1 MSLIH
6 RSSCRQATMMEAN
19 SVNMPSIINNTMLT
33 LLAAS
38 EEEEEEEEEVA
49 VAVLALIS
57 SQRHLGR
64 RHGCWGPY
72 DREKS
77 SDIYDVLLYKSTD
90 RWFKSWMQ

>member
-1 MSLIH
+1 
-6 RSSCRQATMMEAN
+6 
-19 SVNMPSIINNTMLT
+19 MLT

-38 EEEEEEEEEVA
+38 EDDDDEVA
-49 VAVLALIS
+49 VAVLALVS
-57 SQRHLGR
+57 SQHHLGGK
-64 RHGCWGPY
+64 HGCRGPY